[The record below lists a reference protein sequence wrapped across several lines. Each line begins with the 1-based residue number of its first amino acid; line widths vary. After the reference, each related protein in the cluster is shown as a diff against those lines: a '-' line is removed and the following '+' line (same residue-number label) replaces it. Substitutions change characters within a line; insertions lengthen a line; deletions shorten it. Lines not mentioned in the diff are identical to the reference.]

1 MFCFTIA
8 LGLLDLSEQ
17 EVMAESSNRMGDQ
30 MIECR
35 EHPRITVDM
44 QVFFSSTNKTDI
56 REGTM
61 FDLSARG
68 CAVTSVSSV
77 QPGSAVRI
85 LIRATDLGSPIT
97 IESAAVRWSQGGE
110 FGVEFLGLSEI
121 DQRRLHRLLQ
131 VATTPQIRAS

>member
-1 MFCFTIA
+1 
-8 LGLLDLSEQ
+8 
-17 EVMAESSNRMGDQ
+17 

-35 EHPRITVDM
+35 EYTRTPVDM
-44 QVFFSSTNKTDI
+44 LVSFTDTNTTDM

-68 CAVTSVSSV
+68 CAVTSMSSV

-85 LIRATDLGSPIT
+85 HIKATGLGSPIT
-97 IESAAVRWSQGGE
+97 IEAAAVRWSGGGE

-121 DQRRLHRLLQ
+121 DRRRLDRLLQ
-131 VATTPQIRAS
+131 TTMDSTQSN

>member
-1 MFCFTIA
+1 
-8 LGLLDLSEQ
+8 
-17 EVMAESSNRMGDQ
+17 

-35 EHPRITVDM
+35 EHPRIPVDM
-44 QVFFSSTNKTDI
+44 RVFFSSTTTTDI
-56 REGTM
+56 REGTI

-68 CAVTSVSSV
+68 CAVTSMSPV
-77 QPGSAVRI
+77 QPDSAVRI

-97 IESAAVRWSQGGE
+97 IESAAVRWSKGGE

-131 VATTPQIRAS
+131 ATTTPQICPN

>member
-1 MFCFTIA
+1 ME
-8 LGLLDLSEQ
+8 D
-17 EVMAESSNRMGDQ
+17 R

-35 EHPRITVDM
+35 EYPRIHVDM

-68 CAVTSVSSV
+68 CAVTSMSSV
-77 QPGSAVRI
+77 EPGSAMKI

-97 IESAAVRWSQGGE
+97 IASAAVRWSEAGE

-131 VATTPQIRAS
+131 VATTPQIRPS

>member
-1 MFCFTIA
+1 
-8 LGLLDLSEQ
+8 
-17 EVMAESSNRMGDQ
+17 

-35 EHPRITVDM
+35 ECPRVPVDM
-44 QVFFSSTNKTDI
+44 QVFFSSTNKTEI

-68 CAVTSVSSV
+68 CAVTSMSLVHR
-77 QPGSAVRI
+77 GSAVRI

-97 IESAAVRWSQGGE
+97 IKSAAVRWSEGGE

-131 VATTPQIRAS
+131 ITTTPQIRPS

>member
-1 MFCFTIA
+1 
-8 LGLLDLSEQ
+8 
-17 EVMAESSNRMGDQ
+17 

-35 EHPRITVDM
+35 EYPRTPVDM
-44 QVFFSSTNKTDI
+44 LVSFSETKRTDM

-68 CAVTSVSSV
+68 CAVTSLSSV

-85 LIRATDLGSPIT
+85 LISSTGLGSPIT
-97 IESAAVRWSQGGE
+97 IESAAVRWSEGGE
-110 FGVEFLGLSEI
+110 FGVEFLDLSEI

-131 VATTPQIRAS
+131 VSTTDQIRPS